1 MAWLRAVAGF
11 QVFRG
16 GRFWVFGDTQ
26 RSSQSP
32 HPVIDIR
39 RNS

>member
-16 GRFWVFGDTQ
+16 GRISVFGDTVDDQ
-26 RSSQSP
+26 TR
-32 HPVIDIR
+32 
-39 RNS
+39 

>member
-16 GRFWVFGDTQ
+16 GRISVFGDTTTM
-26 RSSQSP
+26 RSFTNRSM
-32 HPVIDIR
+32 R
-39 RNS
+39 

>member
-16 GRFWVFGDTQ
+16 GRFWVFGDTVATP
-26 RSSQSP
+26 RK
-32 HPVIDIR
+32 R
-39 RNS
+39 R